1 MQHCLDRWVVL
12 AVFGDEAPVL
22 EGTFQLLFA
31 DRAAI
36 VHVDV
41 TEGGLQAGI
50 DAAARGSRWR
60 TSHPSIQPAGC
71 GGGVLSQDL
80 TQVEGRTQDFPTSDG
95 QHTIAHA
102 YGAQPTAFNG
112 GARRGARRGALP
124 VAHRSMAN
132 GEGTTKQAPG
142 RARRLV
148 MSLPRVWGRS
158 GSTRTRVDTHSGERG
173 DPVAQPGPP
182 HLLLMGAELCK
193 LYLGNVSE
201 LYHFGGAR
209 DPA

>member
-1 MQHCLDRWVVL
+1 M
-12 AVFGDEAPVL
+12 
-22 EGTFQLLFA
+22 
-31 DRAAI
+31 
-36 VHVDV
+36 
-41 TEGGLQAGI
+41 
-50 DAAARGSRWR
+50 
-60 TSHPSIQPAGC
+60 
-71 GGGVLSQDL
+71 SQDL

-95 QHTIAHA
+95 QNTIAHA

>member
-12 AVFGDEAPVL
+12 AVFADEAPVL
-22 EGTFQLLFA
+22 EGTFQLFFA

-41 TEGGLQAGI
+41 TEGGLQAGV

-60 TSHPSIQPAGC
+60 ASHPSIEPAVF

-112 GARRGARRGALP
+112 GARRASRRG
-124 VAHRSMAN
+124 SMTDGA
-132 GEGTTKQAPG
+132 GATKQDPG
-142 RARRLV
+142 RARRLI
-148 MSLPRVWGRS
+148 MSLPRVRARS
-158 GSTRTRVDTHSGERG
+158 RSTRTRVDTHSGERG